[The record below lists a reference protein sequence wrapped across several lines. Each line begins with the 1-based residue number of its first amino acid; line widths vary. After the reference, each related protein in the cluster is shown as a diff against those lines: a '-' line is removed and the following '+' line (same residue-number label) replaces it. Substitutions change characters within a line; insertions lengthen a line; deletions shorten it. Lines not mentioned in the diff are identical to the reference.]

1 MRSPAEFP
9 AARLCAAGW
18 TAAGVA
24 AFSGPSARAIVLDLF
39 GLPTTTFEDNL
50 REPAAGLLELFS
62 PLLPL
67 EAMLL
72 LALANGLSISAE
84 DRSRIGGALSLTS
97 AGVAACFG
105 SALASGMPVTNVGA
119 VVALLA
125 LATATGTLGYT
136 AACSIDNPVELYK
149 ADALELVSIQSP
161 LDLFDAND
169 VSTFYR
175 SSTLTGLLVG
185 SAFLFS
191 PVSPIAV
198 FDEELPVTHMMR
210 QDLGLYII
218 ALLCPIQAALC
229 RAACQGSLGSGATR
243 VLNAATGIAIAL
255 LVLDGKVQVDLGTNL
270 YAQLPPDSP
279 LIALVQGG
287 DASRPEANTTAAFSV
302 GLIVACVYLFQ
313 AAFNRNRAEP
323 AALRRRK

>member
-1 MRSPAEFP
+1 
-9 AARLCAAGW
+9 
-18 TAAGVA
+18 
-24 AFSGPSARAIVLDLF
+24 LDLF

-125 LATATGTLGYT
+125 LTTATGTLGYT
-136 AACSIDNPVELYK
+136 AARSIDNPVELYK

-229 RAACQGSLGSGATR
+229 RAA
-243 VLNAATGIAIAL
+243 
-255 LVLDGKVQVDLGTNL
+255 
-270 YAQLPPDSP
+270 
-279 LIALVQGG
+279 
-287 DASRPEANTTAAFSV
+287 
-302 GLIVACVYLFQ
+302 
-313 AAFNRNRAEP
+313 
-323 AALRRRK
+323 